1 MLESARRVLEYN
13 PASAVSPFCLYL
25 GPVLTRIYSASKHS
39 HDRSPLFYHRKFWLE
54 KLEPSEMDLFRER
67 EKGKVHVEKASS
79 LDRR

>member
-1 MLESARRVLEYN
+1 L
-13 PASAVSPFCLYL
+13 
-25 GPVLTRIYSASKHS
+25 
-39 HDRSPLFYHRKFWLE
+39 HDPSPLFYHRKFWLE